1 MDQGAILPIW
11 QIVRELRLSKNTVKI
26 SMNRW

>member
-1 MDQGAILPIW
+1 MDQGAILPIR
-11 QIVRELRLSKNTVKI
+11 QIARELRLSKNTVKI